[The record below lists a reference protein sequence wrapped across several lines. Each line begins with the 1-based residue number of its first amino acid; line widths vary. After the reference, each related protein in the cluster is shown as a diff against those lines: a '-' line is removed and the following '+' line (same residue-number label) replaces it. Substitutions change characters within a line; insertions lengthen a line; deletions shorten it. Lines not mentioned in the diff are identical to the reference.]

1 MVSSPLQS
9 SSGSTALIRHCTVTQ
24 DQSLLRALR
33 PILVV
38 SSCRSEENYKHI
50 RYKTKLSVPKG
61 RNHKVA
67 KKNQTKAKWN
77 SIRKNSKSY
86 TLCLTSMTHGTV
98 KSVLMGS
105 VNPALVALP
114 SAAHI
119 APTSPELSL
128 GDNLMFLAP
137 LTYWSLQGR
146 LGLAFLVAP
155 EDSLRLPNIAWPLR
169 LVLQYCWK
177 PS

>member
-9 SSGSTALIRHCTVTQ
+9 SSGSKVLVRHCTVTQ

-50 RYKTKLSVPKG
+50 GYKTKLLVPKG

-67 KKNQTKAKWN
+67 KKNQTKAKRN
-77 SIRKNSKSY
+77 SIRANSKSY
-86 TLCLTSMTHGTV
+86 TLCLTSMAHGTV

-105 VNPALVALP
+105 VSPALVALP

-119 APTSPELSL
+119 APPLPRIVIRGQFNVPGTSDLLKSPRKVRFGILS
-128 GDNLMFLAP
+128 G
-137 LTYWSLQGR
+137 S
-146 LGLAFLVAP
+146 
-155 EDSLRLPNIAWPLR
+155 
-169 LVLQYCWK
+169 
-177 PS
+177 